1 MQSVI
6 NDKQRTIDKILRWFP
21 IVGEYLRIEKE
32 CFEHGFST
40 EQTDKL
46 VHGQALNFRG
56 YLQADKR
63 SPRVWAESV
72 TAQIIRIAK
81 DKLQLTIEQ
90 SPIIQWIQQQLEH
103 NKKEQ
108 SVEEQNVS
116 NHRGFHL

>member
-1 MQSVI
+1 MQSAI

-21 IVGEYLRIEKE
+21 IVGEYLRVEKE
-32 CFEHGFST
+32 CLEHGFNA

-72 TAQIIRIAK
+72 SAKVIRIAK
-81 DKLQLTIEQ
+81 DKLQLTVEQ
-90 SPIIQWIQQQLEH
+90 SPVVKWIQRQLDH
-103 NKKEQ
+103 KK
-108 SVEEQNVS
+108 VEEQTIS
-116 NHRGFHL
+116 HHRGFHL